1 MAFPLPSHE
10 FVTWLKQPALFIE
23 GYKLIWNKKFVKA
36 DSTELHYFY
45 CSNKNKF
52 KCKKS
57 AKASLSEDQSFLLYA
72 YSGQHSEMCR
82 PSSSFL
88 HIKKIRDAI
97 KAIVLSDPTVRPS
110 AVYHSEVFR
119 VRDTLSDG
127 EKVEFDNLMPTQHTM
142 NSSIF
147 AWKRM
152 VIPAAPEC
160 VSELDTSGP
169 FFTLENGENMVKYDT
184 SVNGDPNRRLIFMT
198 SDKIMQAVALMGT
211 NGVMD
216 ATFKVIIF
224 EIFHWVHIFT
234 HLKET
239 KTFNRL
245 FLSNQ
250 WSEVDNILN
259 LVWEVIS

>member
-1 MAFPLPSHE
+1 M
-10 FVTWLKQPALFIE
+10 
-23 GYKLIWNKKFVKA
+23 
-36 DSTELHYFY
+36 
-45 CSNKNKF
+45 
-52 KCKKS
+52 
-57 AKASLSEDQSFLLYA
+57 
-72 YSGQHSEMCR
+72 R
-82 PSSSFL
+82 SS
-88 HIKKIRDAI
+88 R
-97 KAIVLSDPTVRPS
+97 
-110 AVYHSEVFR
+110 
-119 VRDTLSDG
+119 SDG
-127 EKVEFDNLMPTQHTM
+127 ENQEFDNLMPSQHII
-142 NSSIF
+142 NSGIF

-152 VIPAAPEC
+152 VIPAVPEC
-160 VSELDTSGP
+160 VSKLVTAGP

-184 SVNGDPNRRLIFMT
+184 SVNGDPTRRLIFMT

-250 WSEVDNILN
+250 WSEVDKILN
-259 LVWEVIS
+259 LGWEVVS